1 MYSGKVDSWME
12 WRPQLALANLTPP
25 NTNLLLIRYSI
36 QHRPPIQTLFP
47 TLFKNLTNEQISL
60 PAVGSRY
67 TEVMNSAQ
75 AAVVTAV
82 VVAAVAAV
90 GVTIANIVHLPPRS
104 LKGLFAA
111 VAAYSR

>member
-1 MYSGKVDSWME
+1 ME

-25 NTNLLLIRYSI
+25 NTNLLLIPSSTDRRSK
-36 QHRPPIQTLFP
+36 LFSL

-60 PAVGSRY
+60 PAVGSSRY

-75 AAVVTAV
+75 ADVLTCTVVA
-82 VVAAVAAV
+82 AAVAAV

-111 VAAYSR
+111 AVAAYSR

>member
-1 MYSGKVDSWME
+1 ME

-25 NTNLLLIRYSI
+25 NTNLLLIPSSTDRRSK
-36 QHRPPIQTLFP
+36 LFSL

-111 VAAYSR
+111 AVAAYSR